1 MQKNS
6 LKNVESDDN
15 KILCE
20 TLLDFFYS
28 KMVLTFWI
36 SLVTSF
42 STVFEMVLYER
53 IMTHI
58 HNSNSNNNNT
68 NIVLT
73 EQFGIIPKSS
83 LMKSYKP
90 LIIQE

>member
-1 MQKNS
+1 
-6 LKNVESDDN
+6 
-15 KILCE
+15 
-20 TLLDFFYS
+20 
-28 KMVLTFWI
+28 
-36 SLVTSF
+36 
-42 STVFEMVLYER
+42 MVLYER